1 MRVFN
6 RQDLRSLSA
15 SNSRRQA
22 AYSSI
27 SFSGVASGNMHASL
41 FASNRLRSR
50 HSPFSTISRVSSAIP
65 ASCAN
70 SGRLKS
76 RDSRSF
82 WIGLFDLLVINTP
95 FGKIAGCV
103 RRKPRLQRTYG
114 LPGHTSSVLSSHH
127 ELLSKT
133 LALTTAATTYYS
145 ECGHWNN
152 DLGKAYF
159 LPDVQEGSEK
169 RA

>member
-65 ASCAN
+65 TSCAN

-76 RDSRSF
+76 RDSRSC

-95 FGKIAGCV
+95 FEKIAGCV

-145 ECGHWNN
+145 GRVHWNS
-152 DLGKAYF
+152 DLQEASF
-159 LPDVQEGSEK
+159 LQGIQEGSEK